1 MGPLLLAPDGGTTVT
16 IVGVEAQ
23 EFPND
28 DAPLV
33 DEGDTDLSMFVFD
46 AVPNWGKIIVAPF
59 DALDIIDAEQEDIVD
74 NVGEAAAVFLVRGV
88 EAHNDD
94 DGGNEDSE
102 DDEDSDIPAIDGLEV
117 IVGVSTDLWEIL
129 VSFAFVIVR
138 DKSKFEEMFVDETDV
153 CDKSV
158 GSESKKRF
166 FECIRQDFIPI
177 RLSQVYRLNI
187 DIDMQ
192 EFSNG
197 TISIFNVINFYYF
210 QLYFLAVDN
219 GIFKKNLWGHWK
231 WSE

>member
-46 AVPNWGKIIVAPF
+46 VAPNWGKIIVAPF

-74 NVGEAAAVFLVRGV
+74 KVGEAAAVFPFEVV
-88 EAHNDD
+88 EAHNDE

-102 DDEDSDIPAIDGLEV
+102 EEEDSDIPAIGGLV
-117 IVGVSTDLWEIL
+117 FIVGVTTDLCALL
-129 VSFAFVIVR
+129 VSFAVVIVR
-138 DKSKFEEMFVDETDV
+138 DNSKFEEMFVDETDV

-158 GSESKKRF
+158 GSEIK
-166 FECIRQDFIPI
+166 
-177 RLSQVYRLNI
+177 
-187 DIDMQ
+187 
-192 EFSNG
+192 
-197 TISIFNVINFYYF
+197 
-210 QLYFLAVDN
+210 
-219 GIFKKNLWGHWK
+219 
-231 WSE
+231 

>member
-23 EFPND
+23 EFPID

-46 AVPNWGKIIVAPF
+46 VVPNWGKIIVAPF

-74 NVGEAAAVFLVRGV
+74 NVGEAAAVFLVGRV

-102 DDEDSDIPAIDGLEV
+102 DDEDSDI
-117 IVGVSTDLWEIL
+117 IVGVSTDLCETL

-153 CDKSV
+153 WDKSV
-158 GSESKKRF
+158 GSEIK
-166 FECIRQDFIPI
+166 
-177 RLSQVYRLNI
+177 
-187 DIDMQ
+187 
-192 EFSNG
+192 
-197 TISIFNVINFYYF
+197 
-210 QLYFLAVDN
+210 
-219 GIFKKNLWGHWK
+219 
-231 WSE
+231 